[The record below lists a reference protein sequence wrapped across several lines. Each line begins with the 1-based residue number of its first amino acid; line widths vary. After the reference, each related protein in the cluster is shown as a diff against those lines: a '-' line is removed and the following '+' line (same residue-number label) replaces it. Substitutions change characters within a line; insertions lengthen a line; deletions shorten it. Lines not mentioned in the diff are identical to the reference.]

1 MGQSVLL
8 EAVRG
13 FSCAIVDHMK
23 SYIAVP
29 PDVLLAAAFCK
40 GAAASFVLCCLFA
53 VGGRLLPR
61 AFSLFHYR
69 AGLGTLQHH
78 FERHSHVTRWR
89 PDWLAGVVGFELRNP
104 SGLFPLLP

>member
-23 SYIAVP
+23 SYIAAP

-40 GAAASFVLCCLFA
+40 GAAASFVLCCVSA
-53 VGGRLLPR
+53 VGGRLLPW

-69 AGLGTLQHH
+69 ALGTSLSPAS
-78 FERHSHVTRWR
+78 R
-89 PDWLAGVVGFELRNP
+89 GG
-104 SGLFPLLP
+104 

>member
-8 EAVRG
+8 EAVKG

-23 SYIAVP
+23 SYIAAP

-40 GAAASFVLCCLFA
+40 GAAASFVLCCVSA
-53 VGGRLLPR
+53 VGGRLLPS

-69 AGLGTLQHH
+69 ALGTLSQPG
-78 FERHSHVTRWR
+78 FAWWVSAIEAYDGQRAS
-89 PDWLAGVVGFELRNP
+89 PQSSIAG
-104 SGLFPLLP
+104 